1 MHSPQKAHDAYDRA
15 FEADPADSRIFYERD
30 QLAKRTE
37 ATPQSRLAQL
47 SQRLDMVSQRD
58 DLSIELCSLYN
69 QTGQHE
75 AALKILTS
83 RHFQPWEGGEGLALG
98 QHVRTHLALGCKM
111 LADGYPARARE
122 HFEKALT
129 SPQNLGEAKH
139 LLANQSDVHYWLG
152 VAAAAEGDQD
162 AARKHWNKAADSQ
175 GDFQEMSV
183 RPFSEMTFYSALAA
197 HRLGQTER
205 SRRLLLD
212 LRAYSKSLMETEA
225 KIDYFAT
232 SLPAMLLFED
242 DIQLRRKISAMV
254 MSAQADL
261 GLGQTGGVRRCSRKC

>member
-1 MHSPQKAHDAYDRA
+1 
-15 FEADPADSRIFYERD
+15 
-30 QLAKRTE
+30 
-37 ATPQSRLAQL
+37 
-47 SQRLDMVSQRD
+47 
-58 DLSIELCSLYN
+58 
-69 QTGQHE
+69 
-75 AALKILTS
+75 
-83 RHFQPWEGGEGLALG
+83 
-98 QHVRTHLALGCKM
+98 M

-261 GLGQTGGVRRCSRKC
+261 GLGQTGGVQKVLAEVLKLDANNAVAADLLANLGVMNLPSRQTSPDLWPICRGGLAQLG